1 MGMLRCH
8 RSKWPQSASEKRLP
22 VGLQSAHNNCAKP
35 AGPEGV
41 NLSGMTRRGI
51 RVLAPRVPALRERG
65 GDETDARVVR
75 THGDSTARAAHARR
89 MHSTF
94 VHTQLYEM
102 CVTPPGTLARI

>member
-1 MGMLRCH
+1 MAAERLRE
-8 RSKWPQSASEKRLP
+8 A
-22 VGLQSAHNNCAKP
+22 P
-35 AGPEGV
+35 ALRYRALTTTAPNLLAERGV
-41 NLSGMTRRGI
+41 NLPATPPRLPRG
-51 RVLAPRVPALRERG
+51 RVPALRERG

-102 CVTPPGTLARI
+102 CVSPPGTLARI

>member
-1 MGMLRCH
+1 MAAERLRE
-8 RSKWPQSASEKRLP
+8 A
-22 VGLQSAHNNCAKP
+22 P
-35 AGPEGV
+35 ALSRYRALTTTAPNLLAERGV
-41 NLSGMTRRGI
+41 NLPGNVPRPLGF

-102 CVTPPGTLARI
+102 CVSPPGTLARI